1 MCIRDSVIAA
11 WCEMRNDFRNFR
23 TDRIQR
29 MEPQGKRYPRRKA
42 ELLKAW
48 RISMGIDPLQNAD
61 NI

>member
-1 MCIRDSVIAA
+1 
-11 WCEMRNDFRNFR
+11 
-23 TDRIQR
+23 

-48 RISMGIDPLQNAD
+48 RIAEGRDTSTDAA